1 MRECDGGTAWDRVE
15 SENYSI
21 MSPNQN
27 IQVSCI
33 FVHQLQSGAGQ
44 LANAVGMYI
53 HQLAIIWFITS
64 FNKP

>member
-33 FVHQLQSGAGQ
+33 FVHQLQNGTGQ
-44 LANAVGMYI
+44 LANAVGMCSSAGYYLV
-53 HQLAIIWFITS
+53 HNQ
-64 FNKP
+64 FNEA